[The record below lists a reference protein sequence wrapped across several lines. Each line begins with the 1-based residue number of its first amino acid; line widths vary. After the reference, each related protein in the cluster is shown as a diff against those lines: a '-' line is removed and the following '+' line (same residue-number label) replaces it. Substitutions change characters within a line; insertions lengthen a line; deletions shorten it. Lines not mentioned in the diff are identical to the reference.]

1 MDGAGRAGA
10 RRRETP
16 HRSDRSDRRAKRRW
30 RRLKL
35 DTNRALNEAHA
46 LYRKLGY
53 VEIARY
59 NDNPYADHWFE
70 KRL

>member
-1 MDGAGRAGA
+1 MWTVPDARGLGVA
-10 RRRETP
+10 RRVIAMIETTA
-16 HRSDRSDRRAKRRW
+16 RQAGVTT
-30 RRLKL
+30 LKL
-35 DTNRALNEAHA
+35 DTNRALKEGAS
-46 LYRKLGY
+46 LYRELGY